1 MLEVN
6 DLRAGYGRIPILD
19 GVTFR
24 VDAGDAVGVLGHNG
38 MGKTTL
44 MKTLMGLLPAT
55 GGTVA
60 FDGADITR
68 EPTHVRARRGLGYV
82 PQGRDIF
89 PQLSVLDNLR
99 MGARRPGVVE
109 RVLEDF
115 PILRALLARPGGAL
129 SGGQQ
134 QILAIARCMCA
145 EPRLI
150 LLDEPTEGVQPSI
163 VEAIAEMLSRLRDAR
178 GVTLVVVEQHL
189 EFVAALSSRVLVIQK
204 GAILKELAAA
214 DLAEATVID
223 EIVGLGGPAP
233 R

>member
-129 SGGQQ
+129 SGG
-134 QILAIARCMCA
+134 
-145 EPRLI
+145 
-150 LLDEPTEGVQPSI
+150 
-163 VEAIAEMLSRLRDAR
+163 
-178 GVTLVVVEQHL
+178 
-189 EFVAALSSRVLVIQK
+189 
-204 GAILKELAAA
+204 
-214 DLAEATVID
+214 
-223 EIVGLGGPAP
+223 
-233 R
+233 

>member
-1 MLEVN
+1 MLEVTE
-6 DLRAGYGRIPILD
+6 LRAGYGRIPILD
-19 GVTFR
+19 GIRFR
-24 VDAGDAVGVLGHNG
+24 VETGEAVGVLGHNG

-44 MKTLMGLLPAT
+44 LKTLMGILPAT
-55 GGTVA
+55 GGTVI

-68 EPTHVRARRGLGYV
+68 EPTHLRARRGLGYV

-99 MGARRPGVVE
+99 IGARRPGIVE

-115 PILRALLARPGGAL
+115 PILRPLLPRPGGAL

-145 EPRLI
+145 EPQLI

-163 VEAIAEMLSRLRDAR
+163 VEAIAEMLTRLRAAR

-214 DLAEATVID
+214 DLGEAAVID
-223 EIVGLGGPAP
+223 EIVGLGG
-233 R
+233 

>member
-1 MLEVN
+1 MLEVK
-6 DLRAGYGRIPILD
+6 DLRAGYGRIPILN
-19 GVTFR
+19 GIGFR
-24 VDAGDAVGVLGHNG
+24 VETGEAVGVLGHNG

-44 MKTLMGLLPAT
+44 LKTLIGLIPAT
-55 GGTVA
+55 GGAIV

-68 EPTHVRARRGLGYV
+68 EPTHRRARRGLGYV
-82 PQGRDIF
+82 PQGREIF

-99 MGARRPGVVE
+99 MGARRPGTVE

-115 PILRALLARPGGAL
+115 PILRPLLARPGGAL

-150 LLDEPTEGVQPSI
+150 LLDEPTEGIQPSI
-163 VEAIAEMLSRLRDAR
+163 VESIAETLARLRATR

-189 EFVAALSSRVLVIQK
+189 EFVAALSSRVLVLQK
-204 GAILKELAAA
+204 GAILKELASS
-214 DLAEATVID
+214 DLAEAAVID
-223 EIVGLGGPAP
+223 EIVGLGAEAAL
-233 R
+233 

>member
-1 MLEVN
+1 MLEVS
-6 DLRAGYGRIPILD
+6 DLRAGYGRIPILN
-19 GVTFR
+19 GVGFR
-24 VDAGDAVGVLGHNG
+24 VGSGEAVGVLGHNG

-44 MKTLMGLLPAT
+44 LKTLMGIIPAT
-55 GGTVA
+55 GGAVR

-68 EPTHVRARRGLGYV
+68 EPTHRRARLGLGYV

-99 MGARRPGVVE
+99 MGVRRPGVVE
-109 RVLEDF
+109 RVLDDF
-115 PILRALLARPGGAL
+115 PILRPLLARPGAAL

-150 LLDEPTEGVQPSI
+150 LLDEPTEGIQPSI
-163 VEAIAEMLSRLRDAR
+163 IEAIAETLTRLRATR

-214 DLAEATVID
+214 DLGAAAVID
-223 EIVGLGGPAP
+223 EIVGLGAEAAL
-233 R
+233 

>member
-1 MLEVN
+1 MLEVS

-19 GVTFR
+19 GVSFR
-24 VDAGDAVGVLGHNG
+24 VETGEAVGVLGHNG

-44 MKTLMGLLPAT
+44 MKTLMGLIPAT
-55 GGTVA
+55 GGA
-60 FDGADITR
+60 AHFDGADITHA
-68 EPTHVRARRGLGYV
+68 PTHLRARRGLGYV

-115 PILRALLARPGGAL
+115 PILRPLLARSGGAL

-163 VEAIAEMLSRLRDAR
+163 VEAIAELLTGLRAAR

-214 DLAEATVID
+214 DLGEAAVID
-223 EIVGLGGPAP
+223 EIVGLGG
-233 R
+233 

>member
-1 MLEVN
+1 MLEVS
-6 DLRAGYGRIPILD
+6 DLRAGYGRIPILN
-19 GVTFR
+19 GVGFR
-24 VDAGDAVGVLGHNG
+24 VGTGEAVGVLGHNG

-44 MKTLMGLLPAT
+44 LKTLMGIIPAT
-55 GGTVA
+55 GGTVR

-68 EPTHVRARRGLGYV
+68 EPTHRRARLGLGYV

-99 MGARRPGVVE
+99 MGVRRPGVVE
-109 RVLEDF
+109 RVLDDF
-115 PILRALLARPGGAL
+115 PILRPLLARPGAAL

-150 LLDEPTEGVQPSI
+150 LLDEPTEGIQPSI
-163 VEAIAEMLSRLRDAR
+163 IEAIAETLTRLRATR

-214 DLAEATVID
+214 DLSAAAVID
-223 EIVGLGGPAP
+223 EIVGLGAEAL
-233 R
+233 

>member
-1 MLEVN
+1 MLEVS

-19 GVTFR
+19 GVSFR
-24 VDAGDAVGVLGHNG
+24 VETGDAVGVLGHNG

-44 MKTLMGLLPAT
+44 MKTLMGIIPAT
-55 GGTVA
+55 GGTA
-60 FDGADITR
+60 RFDGADITH
-68 EPTHVRARRGLGYV
+68 EPTHLRARRGLGYV
-82 PQGRDIF
+82 PQGREIF

-99 MGARRPGVVE
+99 MGARRAGVVE

-115 PILRALLARPGGAL
+115 PILRPLLARPGGAL

-163 VEAIAEMLSRLRDAR
+163 VEAIAEMLMRLRAAR

-214 DLAEATVID
+214 DLGEADVID
-223 EIVGLGGPAP
+223 EIVGLGG
-233 R
+233 

>member
-1 MLEVN
+1 MLEVS
-6 DLRAGYGRIPILD
+6 DLRAGYGRIPILN
-19 GVTFR
+19 GVGFR
-24 VDAGDAVGVLGHNG
+24 VGTGEAVGVLGHNG

-44 MKTLMGLLPAT
+44 LKTLMGIIPAT
-55 GGTVA
+55 GGTVR

-68 EPTHVRARRGLGYV
+68 EPTHRRARLGLGYV
-82 PQGRDIF
+82 PQGREIF

-109 RVLEDF
+109 RVLDDF
-115 PILRALLARPGGAL
+115 PILRPLLARPGAAL

-150 LLDEPTEGVQPSI
+150 LLDEPTEGIQPSI
-163 VEAIAEMLSRLRDAR
+163 IEAIAETLTRLRATR

-214 DLAEATVID
+214 DLSAAAVID
-223 EIVGLGGPAP
+223 EIVGLGAEAL
-233 R
+233 

>member
-1 MLEVN
+1 MLEVR
-6 DLRAGYGRIPILD
+6 DLRAGYGRIPILN
-19 GVTFR
+19 GVGFR
-24 VDAGDAVGVLGHNG
+24 VETGEAVGVLGHNG

-44 MKTLMGLLPAT
+44 LKTLIGLIPAT
-55 GGTVA
+55 GGAIA

-68 EPTHVRARRGLGYV
+68 EPTHLRARRGLGYV

-99 MGARRPGVVE
+99 MGARRPGTVE

-115 PILRALLARPGGAL
+115 PILRPLLGRPGGAL

-150 LLDEPTEGVQPSI
+150 LLDEPTEGIQPSI
-163 VEAIAEMLSRLRDAR
+163 VEAIAETLARLRATR

-189 EFVAALSSRVLVIQK
+189 DFVAALSGRVLVLQK
-204 GAILKELAAA
+204 GAILKELAASE
-214 DLAEATVID
+214 LAEAAIID
-223 EIVGLGGPAP
+223 EIVGLGAEAAP
-233 R
+233 

>member
-1 MLEVN
+1 MLEVS

-19 GVTFR
+19 GVSFR
-24 VDAGDAVGVLGHNG
+24 VETGEAVGVLGHNG

-44 MKTLMGLLPAT
+44 MKTLMGLIPAT
-55 GGTVA
+55 GGRA
-60 FDGADITR
+60 RFDGADITH
-68 EPTHVRARRGLGYV
+68 EPTHLRARRGLGYV

-89 PQLSVLDNLR
+89 PQLNVLDNLR

-115 PILRALLARPGGAL
+115 PILRPLLGRPGGAL

-163 VEAIAEMLSRLRDAR
+163 VEAIAELLTGLRAVR

-214 DLAEATVID
+214 DLGEAAVID
-223 EIVGLGGPAP
+223 EIVGLGG
-233 R
+233 